1 MPLALPAVLPLLA
14 ACAPAVA
21 PGTMLPLVRVESR
34 LDPLAIGVNGQ
45 HPRQLHPGTRAEAAT
60 MARRLL
66 ERGQNVDL
74 GLAQI
79 NSANLAR
86 LGLSV
91 EHAFDP
97 CANLAA
103 AGRLLQSAYSLTSR
117 RAGGPR
123 RAVLEALSIY
133 NTGRPDR
140 GFRNGYVAK
149 VSAAAGVATTPP
161 EPALKP
167 PPETSAP
174 AWVVFAPSR
183 PASSFVFTAH
193 TLGDRP

>member
-1 MPLALPAVLPLLA
+1 
-14 ACAPAVA
+14 
-21 PGTMLPLVRVESR
+21 MLPLVRVESG

-45 HPRQLHPGTRAEAAT
+45 HPRQLHPGTRVEAAT
-60 MARRLL
+60 TARRLL
-66 ERGQNVDL
+66 EEGRNVDL

-86 LGLSV
+86 LSLSV
-91 EHAFDP
+91 QAAFDP
-97 CANLAA
+97 CANLAGA
-103 AGRLLQSAYSLTSR
+103 ARLLRSAYSLTSR
-117 RAGGPR
+117 RGSGPG

-149 VSAAAGVATTPP
+149 VSAAAGLAAPPP

-183 PASSFVFTAH
+183 SASSFVFTAH